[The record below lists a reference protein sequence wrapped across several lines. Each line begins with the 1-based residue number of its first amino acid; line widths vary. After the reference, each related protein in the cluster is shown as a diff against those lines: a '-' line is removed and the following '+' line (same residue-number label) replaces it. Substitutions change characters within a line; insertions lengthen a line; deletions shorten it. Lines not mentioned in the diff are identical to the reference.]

1 MELRILIFGPPGS
14 GKGTQAKKIS
24 KVYRI
29 PHISTGDILREHLKR
44 RTELG
49 RKVEEYM
56 KRGEY
61 VPDDVVNLLV
71 RDRLSRDDCKNG
83 FILDGYPRTMQQV
96 EALEHILQELG
107 ISIDMV
113 LNLVVQEDEIVR
125 RLSARRVCP
134 NCKMIY
140 NLLTSPP
147 KKDEICDGCKVRLV
161 RRDDDRPE
169 VIINRIRVYHNNT
182 KPLLE
187 HYRKVGKVAD
197 IKGEGSIESIFNRI
211 RKLLESIE
219 KD

>member
-1 MELRILIFGPPGS
+1 MRLNILIFGPPGS

-24 KVYRI
+24 KVYNI

-49 RKVEEYM
+49 RKAEKYM

-61 VPDDVVNLLV
+61 VPDDVVNLLIQ
-71 RDRLSRDDCKNG
+71 DRLLRDDCKGG

-96 EALEHILQELG
+96 EALERILQELG
-107 ISIDMV
+107 SSIDVV
-113 LNLVVQEDEIVR
+113 LNLVVQESEIVS

-134 NCKMIY
+134 KCKMVY

-147 KKDEICDGCKVRLV
+147 KNEELCDRCKVRLV
-161 RRDDDRPE
+161 QRDDDKPE
-169 VIINRIRVYHNNT
+169 VIVNRIKVYHDNT

-187 HYRKVGKVAD
+187 HYRKVSKVID
-197 IKGEGSIESIFNRI
+197 VEGEGSIESIFNRI
-211 RKLLESIE
+211 RKLLGSTG

>member
-1 MELRILIFGPPGS
+1 MRLNILIFGPPGS
-14 GKGTQAKKIS
+14 GKGTRAKKIS
-24 KVYRI
+24 KVYNI

-49 RKVEEYM
+49 RKAEKYM

-61 VPDDVVNLLV
+61 VPDDVVNLLIQ
-71 RDRLSRDDCKNG
+71 DRLLRDDCKGG

-96 EALEHILQELG
+96 EALERILQELG
-107 ISIDMV
+107 SSIDVV
-113 LNLVVQEDEIVR
+113 LNLVVQESEIVS

-134 NCKMIY
+134 KCKMVY

-147 KKDEICDGCKVRLV
+147 KNEELCDRCKVRLV
-161 RRDDDRPE
+161 QRDDDKPE
-169 VIINRIRVYHNNT
+169 VIVNRIKVYHDNT

-187 HYRKVGKVAD
+187 HYRKVSKVID
-197 IKGEGSIESIFNRI
+197 VEGEGSIESIFNRI
-211 RKLLESIE
+211 RKLLGSTG